1 VRFCITG
8 GSGFIGSHFCERLSA
23 DGHEIVILD
32 LIEPPAGLPR
42 DRFVRGDIRD
52 PDACREA
59 MQGADRLLHL
69 AAAHHDFGIP
79 DATFFDVNERGARV
93 LCDVAD
99 ELSIRN
105 ACFYSTV
112 AVYGSAPLPHDENTT
127 PEPLTPYGQSKLAA
141 EMVFRTW
148 TEKGE
153 GRRCP
158 VIRPTVTFG
167 PRNFA
172 NMYSLIRQVYGG
184 MFVFMGKCANIKS
197 LSYVDNLLDATFFL
211 LEKDDLPAF
220 DMYNCVEKPDFTSRQ
235 IAETIFEAL
244 GRAPT
249 RRRIPLWL
257 GLFLALPFDIV
268 IKLTGRNLAIS
279 GERLKK
285 LFQTPT
291 KFEADKIR
299 AAGFEPRVSLRE
311 GIERMVTWYVEQG
324 RHESSEWHLPPDE
337 VQKLGTATDF
347 RD

>member
-32 LIEPPAGLPR
+32 LIEPLAGMPH

-69 AAAHHDFGIP
+69 AAAHHDFGIS

-99 ELSIRN
+99 ELGIRN

-112 AVYGSAPLPHDENTT
+112 AVYGSAPLPHDETTT
-127 PEPLTPYGQSKLAA
+127 PMPLTPYGKSKLAA
-141 EMVFRTW
+141 EEVFRKW

-158 VIRPTVTFG
+158 VVRPTVTFG

-184 MFVFMGKCANIKS
+184 RYVFLGKCSNIKS
-197 LSYVDNLLDATFFL
+197 LSYIDNLLDATLFL
-211 LEKDDLPAF
+211 LDRDDLPAF

-235 IAETIFEAL
+235 IAEAIFGAL
-244 GRAPT
+244 NRAPT

-257 GLFLALPFDIV
+257 GLFLALPFDIL

-285 LFQTPT
+285 LFQTET

-299 AAGFEPRVSLRE
+299 AVGFEPRVPLRE
-311 GIERMVTWYVEQG
+311 GIERMVKWYVEQG

-337 VQKLGTATDF
+337 VVKF
-347 RD
+347 KN